1 MPKKESQ
8 NDRAKKYFKLHNND
22 EKTYKCS
29 IDGCA
34 KIIHG
39 NNPSSFVSHIK
50 HIHKS
55 IYRMEINQEAVDEKT
70 IQLKRLQLIQH
81 CAEIVSVNGRP
92 LNYLRDSGFQ
102 NIIADQTDFLNANK
116 SGINFHTLTEIK
128 QYLFDSEEKMREIMK
143 KEVADR
149 FVSLMIDIG
158 SKNNVSLLSICTQ
171 FIIEERI
178 QIRNIGMVQL
188 HKRHK
193 SSYIKQMIA
202 DQLDGFELEKPQ
214 VVSLT
219 TDNANNMRA
228 TVKLFDDDIDVDG
241 DEAGAETAE
250 LDETAIQERVQTLQ
264 INSETQCDFDNI
276 RLRDILR
283 QYSNVD
289 DDAVDDTLLS
299 ILDDQSVFAE
309 VAESVELDFRKSTF
323 NVNGVPCSAHTLQL
337 AVNEALEIPSAEI
350 IISLCRLA
358 AKLLRREIYA
368 YELIDAGIFIKAIRL
383 NCAVRWSSTY
393 RMVRHF
399 SIGKLQLRDI
409 Y

>member
-1 MPKKESQ
+1 
-8 NDRAKKYFKLHNND
+8 
-22 EKTYKCS
+22 
-29 IDGCA
+29 
-34 KIIHG
+34 
-39 NNPSSFVSHIK
+39 
-50 HIHKS
+50 
-55 IYRMEINQEAVDEKT
+55 
-70 IQLKRLQLIQH
+70 
-81 CAEIVSVNGRP
+81 
-92 LNYLRDSGFQ
+92 
-102 NIIADQTDFLNANK
+102 
-116 SGINFHTLTEIK
+116 
-128 QYLFDSEEKMREIMK
+128 MK

-171 FIIEERI
+171 FIIEDRI

-193 SSYIKQMIA
+193 SGYIKQMIA
-202 DQLDGFELEKPQ
+202 DQLDAFELEKPQ

-219 TDNANNMRA
+219 TDNASNMRA
-228 TVKLFDDDIDVDG
+228 TVKLFDDDIDVDE
-241 DEAGAETAE
+241 DETEAETAE
-250 LDETAIQERVQTLQ
+250 LDETAIQDRVRTLQ
-264 INSETQCDFDNI
+264 INSETQCDLDNI
-276 RLRDILR
+276 RLRDLLR

-299 ILDDQSVFAE
+299 ILDDQSVFSE
-309 VAESVELDFRKSTF
+309 VAESVELDFRKTTF

-337 AVNEALEIPSAEI
+337 AVNEALDISSAKI
-350 IISLCRLA
+350 IISLCRIA

-368 YELIDAGIFIKAIRL
+368 YELIEAGIFIKAIRL

-393 RMVRHF
+393 RMVRNC